1 MLAPEVREI
10 LRECVAAR
18 VGPESANLHVTEFG
32 VLVRCPRDE
41 CIESSGVERLE
52 DGRIA
57 CRCSG
62 RSRRSTCGCAGN
74 GWSRCDPLRGP
85 SWCRERGD
93 AELIVAVLEEGS
105 ARTTLRGHRLDSG
118 DQLVRLGDGLE
129 VFEVGPIHCRIRT
142 AAGRRIVVCARLR
155 TTRPCRGTE
164 RELRCREHA
173 HLEQTRVGRIS
184 ESGKSERRGRRKPAR
199 RVGRN
204 HQVVAVTV
212 GQDRTDVPVSDHE
225 IHQRSALLFAHH
237 VRTGVRVE
245 IGIVVLEVAIQ
256 VDATRAVLVEEA
268 VAIRIDALPIQFVAA
283 HLSLRCVGLLHDT
296 RVGRIDHVFAGGILE
311 AHHGNHAVA
320 IQVFRSIFVD
330 TAVVVVVVRTH
341 VPLAPR
347 LYRREGQLGA
357 IGIEPRKDVHHLR
370 VQDLLDGGV
379 RRIRE
384 QIANRLQRMRA
395 ADEMIALE
403 IADHQHAGPIG
414 HWRSAGIGNL
424 DDPDVTTSDGRA
436 E

>member
-1 MLAPEVREI
+1 M
-10 LRECVAAR
+10 
-18 VGPESANLHVTEFG
+18 
-32 VLVRCPRDE
+32 
-41 CIESSGVERLE
+41 
-52 DGRIA
+52 
-57 CRCSG
+57 
-62 RSRRSTCGCAGN
+62 
-74 GWSRCDPLRGP
+74 
-85 SWCRERGD
+85 
-93 AELIVAVLEEGS
+93 
-105 ARTTLRGHRLDSG
+105 
-118 DQLVRLGDGLE
+118 
-129 VFEVGPIHCRIRT
+129 
-142 AAGRRIVVCARLR
+142 
-155 TTRPCRGTE
+155 
-164 RELRCREHA
+164 
-173 HLEQTRVGRIS
+173 
-184 ESGKSERRGRRKPAR
+184 
-199 RVGRN
+199 
-204 HQVVAVTV
+204 
-212 GQDRTDVPVSDHE
+212 
-225 IHQRSALLFAHH
+225 
-237 VRTGVRVE
+237 RTGVRVE

-341 VPLAPR
+341 VPPAPR

-370 VQDLLDGGV
+370 VQDLLDDGV

-403 IADHQHAGPIG
+403 IADHQHAGPVG